1 MININPITPSFH
13 KNGLKQVTGLIL
25 TFTELEISTKILLH
39 IKTTALRLDLK
50 KLLVCRHPTQGLQIG
65 SVGRSVGIF
74 FILVMVSLVPRAL
87 PLLDI
92 SLVAGK
98 RTFIRD
104 DRYNR

>member
-50 KLLVCRHPTQGLQIG
+50 KIVGLPSPDPG
-65 SVGRSVGIF
+65 FANWVGRSEF
-74 FILVMVSLVPRAL
+74 FS
-87 PLLDI
+87 
-92 SLVAGK
+92 
-98 RTFIRD
+98 FW
-104 DRYNR
+104 